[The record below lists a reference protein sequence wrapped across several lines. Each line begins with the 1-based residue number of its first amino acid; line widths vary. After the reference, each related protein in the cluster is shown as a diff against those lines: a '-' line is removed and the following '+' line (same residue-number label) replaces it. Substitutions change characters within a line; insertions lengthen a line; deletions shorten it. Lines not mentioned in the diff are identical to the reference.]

1 MSLTSLA
8 VTLAESGHDEPTIHP
23 YVIGAG
29 ALGIL
34 VALLLILLIF
44 GGGREHS

>member
-1 MSLTSLA
+1 MLTSL
-8 VTLAESGHDEPTIHP
+8 TILASEAPHSEPTIHP

-29 ALGIL
+29 TLLLLLALLGIL
-34 VALLLILLIF
+34 VAF